1 MNIRR
6 ICALYFSP
14 TGGTEKIARFVTEEL
29 ARHLGG
35 EPAYVDFTRPETGS
49 LNTAL
54 RRTTCW

>member
-35 EPAYVDFTRPETGS
+35 EPAYVDFTRPENQIGRAS
-49 LNTAL
+49 C
-54 RRTTCW
+54 RERV